1 MAEKKVKGVR
11 GLTISEC
18 YKTSDGEIFD
28 KLGDAKEHQ
37 IRFNFCEA
45 LDKRLKT
52 LDLSDSESA
61 IVTDAIMENLNG
73 MVLIFEC
80 YIYER
85 NAND

>member
-1 MAEKKVKGVR
+1 MSEKKVRGIR

-45 LDKRLKT
+45 LDKHLNT
-52 LDLSDSESA
+52 LGLPDRESA
-61 IVTDAIMENLNG
+61 IVTDAVMEDLDG
-73 MVLIFEC
+73 LVEIFTD
-80 YIYER
+80 YIAMR
-85 NAND
+85 G